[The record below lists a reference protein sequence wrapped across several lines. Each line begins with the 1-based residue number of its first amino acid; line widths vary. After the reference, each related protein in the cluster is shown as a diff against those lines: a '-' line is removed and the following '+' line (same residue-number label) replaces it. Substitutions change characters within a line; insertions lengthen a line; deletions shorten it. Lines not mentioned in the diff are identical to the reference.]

1 MKVILVKDVPSL
13 GKAGSVVEVREGY
26 ARNYL
31 LPRGLAREAT
41 EGQLRALEQQRT
53 AQERKL
59 ARERERAAQLAQALR
74 SRTVRIRAKAGAGG
88 RLFGSVTAQHV
99 ADELRR
105 LGFDVDRRQVELAE
119 PIKAVGTYRVV
130 VRLPHGQHAEVE
142 VQVTGD
148 G

>member
-41 EGQLRALEQQRT
+41 EGQLRALEQER
-53 AQERKL
+53 AARDRKL
-59 ARERERAAQLAQALR
+59 ARERERAAHMAEALR
-74 SRTVRIRAKAGAGG
+74 SRPVRIRAKAGAAG
-88 RLFGSVTAQHV
+88 RLFGAVTAQQV
-99 ADELRR
+99 AEALRQM
-105 LGFDVDRRQVELAE
+105 GFQVDRRQVELPE
-119 PIKAVGTYRVV
+119 PIKAVGTYRVG
-130 VRLPHGQHAEVE
+130 VRLPHGQHVEVE

>member
-13 GKAGSVVEVREGY
+13 GKAGSVVEVREGF

-41 EGQLRALEQQRT
+41 EGQLRAMEQER
-53 AQERKL
+53 AARDRKL
-59 ARERERAAQLAQALR
+59 ARERERAARALR
-74 SRTVRIRAKAGAGG
+74 EQAVRIRAKAGSGG
-88 RLFGSVTAQHV
+88 RLFGAVTAQQI
-99 ADELRR
+99 AEALRQM
-105 LGFDVDRRQVELAE
+105 GFAVDRKQVDLSE
-119 PIKAVGTYRVV
+119 PIKSVGTYRVT
-130 VRLPHGQHAEVE
+130 VRLPHGQQAEVE

>member
-1 MKVILVKDVPSL
+1 MKVILVKDVPAL

-41 EGQLRALEQQRT
+41 EGQLRALEQER
-53 AQERKL
+53 AARDRKL

-74 SRTVRIRAKAGAGG
+74 GRAVRVRAKAGPGG
-88 RLFGSVTAQHV
+88 RLFGAVTAQHV
-99 ADELRR
+99 AEALRQM
-105 LGFDVDRRQVELAE
+105 GFEVDRRQVELAE
-119 PIKAVGTYRVV
+119 PIKSVGTYRVV
-130 VRLPHGQHAEVE
+130 VRLPHGQAAEVE

>member
-41 EGQLRALEQQRT
+41 EGQLRVLEEER
-53 AQERKL
+53 AARDRKL
-59 ARERERAAQLAQALR
+59 AR
-74 SRTVRIRAKAGAGG
+74 VRIPAKAGSSG
-88 RLFGSVTAQHV
+88 RLFGAVTAQQI
-99 ADELRR
+99 AEALRQM
-105 LGFDVDRRQVELAE
+105 GFAVDRKQVDLSE
-119 PIKAVGTYRVV
+119 PIKSVGTYRVT
-130 VRLPHGQHAEVE
+130 VRLPHGQQAEVE

>member
-41 EGQLRALEQQRT
+41 EGQLRALEEER
-53 AQERKL
+53 AALDRKL
-59 ARERERAAQLAQALR
+59 ARERERAAEAARALR
-74 SRTVRIRAKAGAGG
+74 GRTVRIPAKAGSSG
-88 RLFGSVTAQHV
+88 RLFGAVTAQQI
-99 ADELRR
+99 AEALRQM
-105 LGFDVDRRQVELAE
+105 GFAVDRKQVDLSE
-119 PIKAVGTYRVV
+119 PIKSVGTYRVT
-130 VRLPHGQHAEVE
+130 VRLPHGQQAEVE

>member
-1 MKVILVKDVPSL
+1 MKVVLVQDVPSL

-41 EGQLRALEQQRT
+41 EGQLRALEEER
-53 AQERKL
+53 AARARKL
-59 ARERERAAQLAQALR
+59 AREQQRAAELARALAGR
-74 SRTVRIRAKAGAGG
+74 PVRIRAKAGSSG
-88 RLFGSVTAQHV
+88 RLFGAVTAQQI
-99 ADELRR
+99 ADALRQA
-105 LGFDVDRRQVELAE
+105 GFAVDRKQVELHE
-119 PIKAVGTYRVV
+119 PIKAVGTYRVP